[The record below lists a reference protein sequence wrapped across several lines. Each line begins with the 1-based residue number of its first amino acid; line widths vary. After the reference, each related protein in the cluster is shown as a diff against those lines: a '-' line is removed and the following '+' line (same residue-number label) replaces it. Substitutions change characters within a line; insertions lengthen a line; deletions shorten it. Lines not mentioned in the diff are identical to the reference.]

1 MLENS
6 DTVRIEKM
14 WEELSKP
21 LKSFIKHRVK
31 SDQDA
36 EDILQNVFYK
46 IQSNIG
52 NLRDVDKLNPW
63 IYTIAKNSITDFYRV
78 QKFETEVSGLPDD
91 LASAAEEE
99 STANEDIAQCLKS
112 MIMYLP
118 EKYKEAIILTEYHNL
133 TQKELGERIGLSA
146 SGAKSR
152 VQRARRKLKEIL
164 LCCCQLE
171 FDRRGNVIDYQHK
184 CDDCKFC

>member
-1 MLENS
+1 MQEKS
-6 DTVRIEKM
+6 DAAQIEKM

-21 LKSFIKHRVK
+21 LKRFIKLRVK

-46 IQSNIG
+46 IQTNIG
-52 NLRDVDKLNPW
+52 GLRDVDKLNSW
-63 IYTIAKNSITDFYRV
+63 IYTIAKNSIADFYRIK
-78 QKFETEVSGLPDD
+78 KFETEVFETPEE
-91 LASAAEEE
+91 LASVTDDE
-99 STANEDIAQCLKS
+99 STANEEIAQCLKS

-118 EKYKEAIILTEYHNL
+118 EKYKEAILLTEYHNL
-133 TQKELGERIGLSA
+133 TQKELGERTGLSA

-152 VQRARRKLKEIL
+152 VQRARGKLKEML

-171 FDRRGNVIDYQHK
+171 FDRRGNVVDYKHK
-184 CDDCKFC
+184 SDDCKFC